1 MKNVLTHQQEIELS
15 TEARTSVYISDY
27 NDAVQ
32 ITFRDKDK
40 DKRDE
45 THVIELEIP
54 LNIARSLIC
63 ELVTD
68 LANYDEKREKE
79 AKEVDEAVNLD

>member
-1 MKNVLTHQQEIELS
+1 MKNVLTHQQEIELGKD
-15 TEARTSVYISDY
+15 ARTSVYISDY

-32 ITFRDKDK
+32 ITLRDK

-45 THVIELEIP
+45 THVIEIEIP
-54 LNIARSLIC
+54 LDIARSLIC

-68 LANYDEKREKE
+68 LAGYDEKREKE

>member
-40 DKRDE
+40 RDE

-63 ELVTD
+63 ELVKD
-68 LANYDEKREKE
+68 LSEHDEKN
-79 AKEVDEAVNLD
+79 AVEEI

>member
-15 TEARTSVYISDY
+15 AEARTSVYISDY

-32 ITFRDKDK
+32 ITFRDK

-68 LANYDEKREKE
+68 LAEYDERKAKE
-79 AKEVDEAVNLD
+79 AEEAEKTEA

>member
-1 MKNVLTHQQEIELS
+1 MKNILTHQQEIELS
-15 TEARTSVYISDY
+15 AEVRTSVYISNY
-27 NDAVQ
+27 NDTVQ
-32 ITFRDKDK
+32 ITFRDK

-54 LNIARSLIC
+54 LNIARFLIS

-68 LANYDEKREKE
+68 LADYDEKREKE

>member
-15 TEARTSVYISDY
+15 TETRASVYISDY

-40 DKRDE
+40 RDE

-54 LNIARSLIC
+54 MDIARSLIC

-68 LANYDEKREKE
+68 LAKHDEKKAE
-79 AKEVDEAVNLD
+79 EVEET

>member
-15 TEARTSVYISDY
+15 AEARTSVYISDY

-40 DKRDE
+40 RDE

-54 LNIARSLIC
+54 MDIARSLIC
-63 ELVTD
+63 ELVKD
-68 LANYDEKREKE
+68 LSEHDEKN
-79 AKEVDEAVNLD
+79 AVEEI

>member
-1 MKNVLTHQQEIELS
+1 MKSVLTHQQEIELS
-15 TEARTSVYISDY
+15 TEARASVYISDY
-27 NDAVQ
+27 NEAVQ
-32 ITFRDKDK
+32 ITLRDK

-63 ELVTD
+63 ELVKD
-68 LANYDEKREKE
+68 LSEHDEKNTVEE
-79 AKEVDEAVNLD
+79 I

>member
-15 TEARTSVYISDY
+15 TETRASVYISDY

-40 DKRDE
+40 RDE

-54 LNIARSLIC
+54 MDIARSLIC
-63 ELVTD
+63 ELVKD
-68 LANYDEKREKE
+68 LSEHDEKN
-79 AKEVDEAVNLD
+79 AVEET

>member
-15 TEARTSVYISDY
+15 TETRASVYISDY

-32 ITFRDKDK
+32 ITFRDK